1 MSEENQPATTET
13 AAPVEE
19 APEQAPAAARPE
31 DSRPLVLVT
40 GASGFIAAHV
50 IKQLAASGKYRIR
63 GTVRDATNEAKTK
76 PVRELPGGDTMELVS
91 ANLTGEEEWKAA
103 VKGCTYVLHLASPFP
118 LKKPKN
124 EDDLIRPA
132 REGALNV
139 LKACAEEA
147 ASPDRQLKRV
157 VLVSS
162 IAAISNGLGGPSGTY
177 SEENW
182 SDETKVAPYE
192 KSKLLAERASWDFIE
207 KLEDGK
213 KFEFSVV
220 CPAVVFGPP
229 LNASSGSSSSLT
241 LITNVIG
248 NKVPGIPDIYVPYVD
263 VRDVAAGTIAAMEK
277 PEAAG
282 RRYLLAN
289 EEPPHYLNVAQVIA
303 DEFRS
308 QGYKTP
314 SKPMNKALL
323 WVFALFDEGGK
334 LVKSIQG
341 IEIKYNISR
350 MVGELGIT
358 PIPYKTCVLDTCYG
372 LIDHGLI
379 RKTPQY
385 LGHPDNRPPPPPK
398 AEEPKAEEPKAEE
411 PKAEEPKAEEPKVEE
426 PKAEEPKVEE
436 PKAEEPKAEEPKAEE
451 PKAEESKVEEPKA
464 EESKA
469 EEPKA
474 EESKVEEPK
483 AEETSSEEPKAEEP
497 KAEEPKAEEPKVEE
511 PKAEEPKAEE
521 TSSEEPK
528 AEETSSE
535 EPKAEET
542 SSEEPKAEETS
553 SEEPKAEETS
563 SEEPKAEEAEES

>member
-1 MSEENQPATTET
+1 MSEENQPTPET
-13 AAPVEE
+13 AAAPVEE
-19 APEQAPAAARPE
+19 PPQEAEPAAARPE
-31 DSRPLVLVT
+31 DSRPIVLVT
-40 GASGFIAAHV
+40 GASGYIAAHV
-50 IKQLAASGKYRIR
+50 IKQLAANGKYRIR

-76 PVRELPGGDTMELVS
+76 PIRELPGGDTMELVS
-91 ANLTGEEEWKAA
+91 ANLTSEEEWKAA
-103 VKGCTYVLHLASPFP
+103 VKGCTYVLHVASPFP

-124 EDDLIRPA
+124 EDELIRPA

-147 ASPDRQLKRV
+147 ASPNRQLKRV

-162 IAAISNGLGGPSGTY
+162 IAAVSNGMAGPSSTY

-192 KSKLLAERASWDFIE
+192 KSKLLAERASWEFVE

-213 KFEFSVV
+213 KFELSVV

-229 LNASSGSSSSLT
+229 LNASSGSGSSLL

-248 NKVPGIPDIYVPYVD
+248 NKVPGIPDIYVPYID

-289 EEPPHYLNVAQVIA
+289 EEPPPYLDIAQAIA
-303 DEFRS
+303 DEFRP
-308 QGYKTP
+308 QGYKVP
-314 SKPMNKALL
+314 AKPMNKALL
-323 WVFALFDEGGK
+323 WIAALLDDGAK
-334 LVKSIQG
+334 MAKSYQG
-341 IEIKYNISR
+341 IVIKYNISR

-385 LGHPDNRPPPPPK
+385 LGHPDNRPPPEEPKTEEPK

-411 PKAEEPKAEEPKVEE
+411 PKAEEPKAEEPKADE
-426 PKAEEPKVEE
+426 PKAEE

-451 PKAEESKVEEPKA
+451 PKAEETEEP
-464 EESKA
+464 KA

-474 EESKVEEPK
+474 EE
-483 AEETSSEEPKAEEP
+483 TEEPKAEEP
-497 KAEEPKAEEPKVEE
+497 KAEEPKAEETEE

-521 TSSEEPK
+521 TEEPKAEEPK
-528 AEETSSE
+528 AEETEEPKAE

-542 SSEEPKAEETS
+542 EEPKAEEPKAEET
-553 SEEPKAEETS
+553 EEPKAEET
-563 SEEPKAEEAEES
+563 EEPKAEETEEPVGGEESS

>member
-1 MSEENQPATTET
+1 MSEENQPTLET

-19 APEQAPAAARPE
+19 APQQAEPVAAKPE
-31 DSRPLVLVT
+31 DNRPLVLVT

-50 IKQLAASGKYRIR
+50 IKQLAANGKYRIR

-76 PVRELPGGDTMELVS
+76 PIRELPGGDTMELVS
-91 ANLTGEEEWKAA
+91 ANLTSEEEWKAA
-103 VKGCTYVLHLASPFP
+103 VKGCTYVLHVASPFP

-124 EDDLIRPA
+124 EDEVILPA

-147 ASPDRQLKRV
+147 GSPDRQLKRV

-162 IAAISNGLGGPSGTY
+162 IAAVSNGLVGPSGTY

-182 SDETKVAPYE
+182 SDETKIPPYE
-192 KSKLLAERASWDFIE
+192 KSKLLAERASWEFVE

-220 CPAVVFGPP
+220 NPAVVFGPP
-229 LNASSGSSSSLT
+229 LNASSGSGSSLS

-248 NKVPGIPDIYVPYVD
+248 NKVPGIPNLYVPYID
-263 VRDVAAGTIAAMEK
+263 VRDVAAGLIAAMEK

-282 RRYLLAN
+282 KRYLLAN
-289 EEPPHYLNVAQVIA
+289 EEPPPYLDMAQAIA
-303 DEFRS
+303 DEFEP
-308 QGYKTP
+308 QGYKVP
-314 SKPMNKALL
+314 AKPMNKVLL
-323 WVFALFDEGGK
+323 WVAALLDEGAK
-334 LVKSIQG
+334 LAKSYQG

-385 LGHPDNRPPPPPK
+385 LGHPDNRPPPQEPEAEEPKAEETK
-398 AEEPKAEEPKAEE
+398 AEEPKAEEPKS
-411 PKAEEPKAEEPKVEE
+411 EE

-451 PKAEESKVEEPKA
+451 PKAEEPKA
-464 EESKA
+464 
-469 EEPKA
+469 
-474 EESKVEEPK
+474 
-483 AEETSSEEPKAEEP
+483 EEPKAEEP
-497 KAEEPKAEEPKVEE
+497 KAEEPKAEEPKAEEPKAEEPKAEEPKAEEPKAEEPKAEEPKAEEPKAEEPKAEEPKAEEPKAEE

-521 TSSEEPK
+521 TEEP
-528 AEETSSE
+528 AEG
-535 EPKAEET
+535 
-542 SSEEPKAEETS
+542 
-553 SEEPKAEETS
+553 
-563 SEEPKAEEAEES
+563 EESS